1 MSRGRRIARVAGA
14 SASNPGVPP
23 KIIRRR
29 SGTPARPAR
38 RIPTTRSGRR
48 AIGGATRSLFAP
60 RIVFKATCDRTMVF
74 GQCALDPAM
83 RFNAALNPPL
93 VFNQVMLDPAIRFG
107 AALDPTVVFGATL
120 D

>member
-1 MSRGRRIARVAGA
+1 MA
-14 SASNPGVPP
+14 
-23 KIIRRR
+23 
-29 SGTPARPAR
+29 
-38 RIPTTRSGRR
+38 
-48 AIGGATRSLFAP
+48 
-60 RIVFKATCDRTMVF
+60 F

-107 AALDPTVVFGATL
+107 AALDPTIVFGATL